1 MTKIKRIDVMESTI
15 DDTEMP
21 DIPLSDTNSGYSIS
35 HLVTKSTPRIRRKQ
49 NDRA

>member
-21 DIPLSDTNSGYSIS
+21 DIPLSDTDSGYSIS
-35 HLVTKSTPRIRRKQ
+35 HLVTKVNPQDKEK
-49 NDRA
+49 AK